1 MDNQQPDALETVGG
15 EPLEGSG
22 FEAET
27 PVLQEEFAFTAS
39 AEQKEGECQ

>member
-1 MDNQQPDALETVGG
+1 MDNQQRAALDSIGG

-27 PVLQEEFAFTAS
+27 PVLQREFAFTDS
-39 AEQKEGECQ
+39 AEQKEGERQ